1 MIESEPGWAGPEEVA
16 MRALVVYESMFGNTH
31 AVAQHIAEGIEA
43 SAEGIEA
50 SAEATVLAVHDATA
64 EQLASADLVVVG
76 GPTHVHGMTR
86 TSSRA
91 SAVEMAAKDDELEL
105 DPDAHGEGLREWF
118 DDLAADVGTGRLAAA
133 FDTRVHGSTLLTGQ
147 ASKGITKR
155 LRSHGFDVVVDG
167 ESFFVDKS
175 NHLEAS
181 EIDRATAWGRQ
192 LAEAARSAR

>member
-31 AVAQHIAEGIEA
+31 TVAQHI
-43 SAEGIEA
+43 AEGIEA

-91 SAVEMAAKDDELEL
+91 GAVEMAAKDDELEL

-118 DDLAADVGTGRLAAA
+118 DDLADDIGTGRLAAA

-155 LRSHGFDVVVDG
+155 LRSHGFDVVVGG

>member
-1 MIESEPGWAGPEEVA
+1 

-43 SAEGIEA
+43 SIET
-50 SAEATVLAVHDATA
+50 TVLAVHDATA

-86 TSSRA
+86 KPSRA
-91 SAVEMAAKDDELEL
+91 SAVEMAAKDDDLELEL
-105 DPDAHGEGLREWF
+105 DPDAYGEGLRDWF
-118 DDLAADVGTGRLAAA
+118 DDLADNVGAGRFAAA

-147 ASKGITKR
+147 ASKGIAKR
-155 LRSHGFDVVVDG
+155 LRSHGFELVAEG

-175 NHLEAS
+175 NHLES
-181 EIDRATAWGRQ
+181 GEIDRATAWGQR
-192 LAEAARSAR
+192 LTEAARSAR